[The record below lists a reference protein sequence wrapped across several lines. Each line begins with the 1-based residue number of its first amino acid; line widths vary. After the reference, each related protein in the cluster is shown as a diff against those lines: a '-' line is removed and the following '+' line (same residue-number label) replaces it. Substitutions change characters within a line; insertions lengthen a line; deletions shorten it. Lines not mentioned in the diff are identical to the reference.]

1 MFVLTFD
8 LIAVKSIG
16 NAVDVC
22 LVALSGLRKNEDL
35 LPIIQQ
41 HEDGIAM
48 HNDVWS
54 VNLKTI
60 PYKPVLV
67 AVKFVHAPLYVLY
80 HENSD
85 ILFCRALF
93 CHSSRFVLE
102 VS

>member
-8 LIAVKSIG
+8 LIAVKSTG

-41 HEDGIAM
+41 HEDGMQCIM
-48 HNDVWS
+48 TYVWS

-67 AVKFVHAPLYVLY
+67 PAPLYVLY

-85 ILFCRALF
+85 ILFCHALF
-93 CHSSRFVLE
+93 CHLSRFVLE
-102 VS
+102 VT